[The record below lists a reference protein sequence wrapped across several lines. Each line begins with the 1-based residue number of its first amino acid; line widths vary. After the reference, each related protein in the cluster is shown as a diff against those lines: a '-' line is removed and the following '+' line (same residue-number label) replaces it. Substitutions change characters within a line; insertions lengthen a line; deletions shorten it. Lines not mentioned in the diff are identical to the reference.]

1 MTKSKLFL
9 LAATCVTTLAACG
22 DSDSATA
29 PGPDAGGPFATAF
42 GAAAVGTWTAD
53 TTLTVNAG
61 VMTVTPTLVVRNS
74 LRSDSSFSGEVL
86 LENILPNIS
95 VDSAIYTRSGRW
107 SVLGDSALVLT
118 SSECEQADTTRNPAF
133 NVVLPFKFPEMK
145 RNPMVTVP
153 CGAPDT
159 IRTRP
164 VGNTWTVPLVV
175 NMPGLATG
183 TWSLSFT
190 R

>member
-1 MTKSKLFL
+1 MTRTKLFL
-9 LAATCVTTLAACG
+9 LAATCVATLSSCG
-22 DSDSATA
+22 DSDSVTS
-29 PGPDAGGPFATAF
+29 PVEGPKTSF
-42 GAAAVGTWTAD
+42 GAAVLGTWTAD
-53 TTLTVNAG
+53 TTLTLSAG
-61 VMTVTPTLVVRNS
+61 GIPVTPSLVVINT
-74 LRSDSSFSGEVL
+74 LRPDSSFSGEL
-86 LENILPNIS
+86 RLENILDND
-95 VDSAIYTRSGRW
+95 VDSAIYTRAGQW

-118 SSECEQADTTRNPAF
+118 STTCRQADTLRNVALGLA
-133 NVVLPFKFPEMK
+133 LPFTFPGLK

-159 IRTRP
+159 VRTKP

-183 TWSLSFT
+183 TWSLSFS

>member
-1 MTKSKLFL
+1 MTKSNLFL
-9 LAATCVTTLAACG
+9 LAATCVATLTACG
-22 DSDSATA
+22 DSDSVIA
-29 PGPDAGGPFATAF
+29 PGGGGTSAPFGT
-42 GAAAVGTWTAD
+42 AAVGTWTAD
-53 TTLTVNAG
+53 TTLSLSAGGISVN
-61 VMTVTPTLVVRNS
+61 PTLVVTNT
-74 LRSDSSFSGEVL
+74 LRPDSSFLGDL
-86 LENILPNIS
+86 RLENVLPEND

-118 SSECEQADTTRNPAF
+118 STICQQADTVRNILVGAA
-133 NVVLPFKFPEMK
+133 LPFTFPGLE
-145 RNPMVTVP
+145 RNAMVSVP

-183 TWSLSFT
+183 TWSLTFT

>member
-1 MTKSKLFL
+1 MTHRKFLL
-9 LAATCVTTLAACG
+9 LAATCVATLAGCG

-29 PGPDAGGPFATAF
+29 PGGVPTTTF

-53 TTLTVNAG
+53 TTLALSAG
-61 VMTVTPTLVVRNS
+61 GIPVEPTLVVENR
-74 LRSDSSFSGEVL
+74 LLADSSFTGEL
-86 LENILPNIS
+86 RLENILDND

-107 SVLGDSALVLT
+107 SVMGDSALVLT
-118 SSECEQADTTRNPAF
+118 PNLCRQADTVRNVLLGVA
-133 NVVLPFKFPEMK
+133 LPFTFPGLK

-153 CGAPDT
+153 CTAPDT

-164 VGNTWTVPLVV
+164 VGNTWSVPLVV

-183 TWSLSFT
+183 TWSLTFT

>member
-1 MTKSKLFL
+1 MTRTRLFL
-9 LAATCVTTLAACG
+9 LAATCVATLSSCG
-22 DSDSATA
+22 DSDSSTA
-29 PGPDAGGPFATAF
+29 PSSTPVANF
-42 GAAAVGTWTAD
+42 GAAAIGTWTAD
-53 TTLTVNAG
+53 TTLALSAGGISVN
-61 VMTVTPTLVVRNS
+61 PTLVVRNTLS
-74 LRSDSSFSGEVL
+74 PDSTFSGDL
-86 LENILPNIS
+86 HLENILDND

-107 SVLGDSALVLT
+107 SVLGDSALVLAST
-118 SSECEQADTTRNPAF
+118 VCQQADTVRNVLLGVA
-133 NVVLPFKFPEMK
+133 LPFTFPGLK
-145 RNPMVTVP
+145 RNPMIPVP

-159 IRTRP
+159 IRTKP

>member
-1 MTKSKLFL
+1 MNRSKLLL
-9 LAATCVTTLAACG
+9 LAATCVATLSSCG
-22 DSDSATA
+22 DSDSSTA
-29 PGPDAGGPFATAF
+29 PGSTPVANF
-42 GAAAVGTWTAD
+42 GAAAIGTWTAD
-53 TTLTVNAG
+53 TTLALSAG
-61 VMTVTPTLVVRNS
+61 GIPVTPTLVVKNS
-74 LRSDSSFSGEVL
+74 LRTDSSFFGEVL
-86 LENILPNIS
+86 LNDVVASNS
-95 VDSAIYTRSGRW
+95 VDSALYTRSGGW

-118 SSECEQADTTRNPAF
+118 SRVCQQADTVRIDALGIA
-133 NVVLPFKFPEMK
+133 LPFTFPDLK
-145 RNPMVTVP
+145 RNRMVTVP

-159 IRTRP
+159 IRTKP